1 MSKIINHPQLGRI
14 EGSREE
20 PGVTTLK
27 NIQYGSLPYG
37 RFTQAVLREEL
48 APQGET
54 YDATKFGLL
63 LLLCRRMGS

>member
-1 MSKIINHPQLGRI
+1 MSKVINHSQLGRI
-14 EGSREE
+14 KGSRDE

-48 APQGET
+48 ARKGEV
-54 YDATKFGLL
+54 YDATKFGYARL
-63 LLLCRRMGS
+63 